1 MKAYTKSK
9 EEIFK
14 ELNTNEDGLSK
25 DEALNR
31 FAIYGKNVLNKKK
44 KVSIFKM
51 IIGQLTDKMIIIL
64 FIAAILS
71 FILGEQ
77 AEGIVIFII
86 IVINAVIS
94 IVQEKKAADAV
105 EALRNMNAP
114 MATVI
119 RNGKMQTILSSD
131 LVPGDIVYLEAGG
144 IVPADIRLF
153 KDNGLMIDESALTGE
168 SVPVSKDASVILDD
182 NLSLGDRINMAYSST
197 IINYGTGVGVV
208 IATGMDTEVGK
219 IAHMLENT
227 DELETPLKKKLEA
240 VGKFLSIVGIIVS
253 ILIFI
258 IGFLY
263 GKDVIFLL
271 MISISLAISV
281 IPEGLPATATI
292 VMALG
297 VQRMASKNAL
307 VKKLPAVET
316 LGSASVICTDK
327 TGTLTQN
334 KMTVVKILFYDE
346 LVLNKKGEVPNS
358 FLMGCKLCNNAS
370 LSEGAIGDPTEV
382 ALLEYVKKKDED
394 LFNKKF
400 QRVFEQPFDSDRKR
414 MSVVYEVDGKYECY
428 TKGALEELLNLCTY
442 ILNNG
447 EVIPL
452 TDNIKNKILME
463 CEKLSSE
470 AYRILGFANKQIGYI
485 PNEGDIIENDLIFIG
500 ISCMIDPPRDEVME
514 AIKTFK
520 DAGIKVVMITGD
532 HKLTAKAI
540 AEKIGIYSDGDIVMT
555 GEELHNIS
563 DDELISK
570 ISKIT
575 VFARVAPEDKLRIV
589 GAFKATGEVC
599 AMTGDGVN
607 DSPALKAADIGVA
620 MGKVGTDVAKEA
632 ADMLLLDDNF
642 TTIEV
647 AVREGRRVYSNIQK
661 VIQFLLSG
669 NIAEVLV
676 VFFSTVF
683 NLSVPILAVHIL
695 FINLVTDTLPALA
708 LGVDPENPD
717 DMKKKPVKDGS
728 LFEKGLVTRVIFY
741 GGLLAVI
748 SLVAYVIGTQ
758 TSYKDGITMAFLVL
772 CLSQVI
778 HALNQHSSTL
788 SIFSKKHPKNKY
800 LYLAMFASFLIL
812 MFVVLVEPIAN
823 FFSLVSLNFNEWVIV
838 TLLSLVPLIVL
849 EIFKFVRNL

>member
-1 MKAYTKSK
+1 MKAHAEKI
-9 EEIFK
+9 EDIFK
-14 ELNTNEDGLSK
+14 KLKTSEDGLTEE
-25 DEALNR
+25 EALRRLTLN
-31 FAIYGKNVLNKKK
+31 GKNVLNKKK
-44 KVSIFKM
+44 KTSIFKM
-51 IIGQLTDKMIIIL
+51 IMSQLTDKMIIIL
-64 FIAAILS
+64 FIAAFLS

-77 AEGIVIFII
+77 AEGIVILII

-114 MATVI
+114 MANVI
-119 RNGKMQTILSSD
+119 RGGVVKQIPSSD
-131 LVPGDIVYLEAGG
+131 LVVGDIVYLEAGG
-144 IVPADIRLF
+144 IVPADIRLIS
-153 KDNGLMIDESALTGE
+153 DNGLMIDESALTGE
-168 SVPVSKDASVILDD
+168 SEAVSKDAQAILDE
-182 NLSLGDRINMAYSST
+182 NLALGDRINMAFSST
-197 IINYGTGVGVV
+197 IVNYGTGVGVV
-208 IATGMDTEVGK
+208 ITTGMNTEVGK
-219 IAHMLENT
+219 IANMLENT

-240 VGKFLSIVGIIVS
+240 VGKMLSIVGIIVS

-258 IGFLY
+258 IGFVY
-263 GKDVIFLL
+263 GKDVISLL

-334 KMTVVKILFYDE
+334 KMTVVKTLFYDD
-346 LVLNKKGEVPNS
+346 LVLNQKGEVPTS
-358 FLMGCKLCNNAS
+358 FLLGCRLCNNAS
-370 LSEGAIGDPTEV
+370 LNEVGDPTEV
-382 ALLEYVKKKDED
+382 ALLEYVKKEDED
-394 LFNKKF
+394 LFNRKYK
-400 QRVFEQPFDSDRKR
+400 RLFEQPFDSDRKK
-414 MSVVYEVDGKYECY
+414 MTVVYDIDGHYECY
-428 TKGALEELLNLCTY
+428 TKGALEEVLEVCLY
-442 ILNNG
+442 ILKDG
-447 EVIPL
+447 EVVPL
-452 TDNIKNKILME
+452 TLEVKNKILKE

-470 AYRILGFANKQIGYI
+470 AYRILGFASKTIDFI
-485 PNEGDIIENDLIFIG
+485 PKEGDNIENDLIFIG
-500 ISCMIDPPRDEVME
+500 ISCMIDPPREEVMP
-514 AIKTFK
+514 AIKVFK
-520 DAGIKVVMITGD
+520 EAGIKVVMITGD
-532 HKLTAKAI
+532 HKLTATAI
-540 AEKIGIYSDGDIVMT
+540 AKGLGIYSDGDLVMT
-555 GEELHNIS
+555 GEELDKIS
-563 DDELISK
+563 DKELALK
-570 ISKIT
+570 VSKIT

-589 GAFKATGEVC
+589 KAFKANGEVC

-642 TTIEV
+642 TTIFV
-647 AVREGRRVYSNIQK
+647 AVKEGRRVYSNIQK

-683 NLSVPILAVHIL
+683 NLSAPILAVHIL

-717 DMKKKPVKDGS
+717 DMKKKPVKNGS

-741 GGLLAVI
+741 GIIIALI
-748 SLVAYVIGTQ
+748 SLVAYLIGSRN
-758 TSYKDGITMAFLVL
+758 SYEDGMTMAFLVL
-772 CLSQVI
+772 CLSQII

-788 SIFSKKHPKNKY
+788 SIFSKRHPRNKY
-800 LYLAMFASFLIL
+800 LYLAMFASFAIL
-812 MFVVLVEPIAN
+812 MFVVLVPPVAN
-823 FFSLVSLNFNEWVIV
+823 FFSLVSLSFNEWVIV
-838 TLLSLVPLIVL
+838 GLLSMTPLVLV
-849 EIFKFVRNL
+849 EIFKLIRNI